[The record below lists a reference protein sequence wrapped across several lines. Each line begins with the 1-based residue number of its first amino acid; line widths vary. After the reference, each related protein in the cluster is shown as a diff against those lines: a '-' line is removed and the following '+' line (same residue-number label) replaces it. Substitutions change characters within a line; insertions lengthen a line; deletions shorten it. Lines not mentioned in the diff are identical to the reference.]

1 MLPLNDKFLFPAP
14 RQDINIFMVTVE
26 HATAHSVVSCIQRRL
41 NDCVKTDGL
50 FANGNANI

>member
-1 MLPLNDKFLFPAP
+1 MLPLNDKFLFLAP